1 MKRPEGTTLNK
12 MDKKGKCD
20 LFFRKTGVY
29 YHPVSEIK
37 NTDEDSVVA
46 QW

>member
-1 MKRPEGTTLNK
+1 
-12 MDKKGKCD
+12 MDKKGDYD

-29 YHPVSEIK
+29 YHPISE
-37 NTDEDSVVA
+37 NNAGSYSVVA